1 MSGKIS
7 GFHKFWVKL
16 TQWEYWPL
24 DVFYFPVKIY
34 FIWLAIKNRSFFF
47 FTSANPTIEFGGM
60 TGERKSRIHELI
72 PEQYLPETKLVEAG
86 NLSDAMKFAGHIG
99 FPLIAKPDIGERGKM
114 VERVQD
120 QEELK
125 AYVKKCPV
133 NFLMQELVE
142 YPIEL
147 GVFYMRHP
155 DEAKGRITSIV
166 QKDFLG
172 VVGDGKSTV
181 RQLLSKSSRAILQL
195 DFEHER
201 FRALMAQVPDMGE
214 SIVVE
219 AIGNH
224 CRGTTFLNRN
234 DQIDDKLEEAIE
246 RLSRQIDGFHYGR
259 YDLRCKSFDDLRELR
274 NFKIVELNGAGAEP
288 AHIYQPGFSLMR
300 AYGVVFWH
308 FSRLS
313 QISAANR
320 RKGFR
325 HWKHSEGM
333 NKMKEVR
340 AYNRLLLKA

>member
-1 MSGKIS
+1 MSGQIS
-7 GFHKFWVKL
+7 RFHKFWVRL

-34 FIWLAIKNRSFFF
+34 YIWLAIKNRSFFF
-47 FTSANPTIEFGGM
+47 FTSANPALEFGGM

-86 NLSDAMKFAGHIG
+86 NLSDAMDFAGHIG

-114 VERVQD
+114 VERVLN
-120 QEELK
+120 QETLE

-133 NFLMQELVE
+133 DFLIQELVE

-155 DEAKGRITSIV
+155 DEVRGSITSIV
-166 QKDFLG
+166 QKDFLA
-172 VVGDGKSTV
+172 VIGDGKSSV
-181 RQLLSKSSRAILQL
+181 RQLLSKSSRAVLQV
-195 DFEHER
+195 DFEHAR
-201 FRALMAQVPDMGE
+201 FGSVMGQVPGDGE
-214 SIVVE
+214 RVVVE

-234 DQIDDKLEEAIE
+234 DQIDDRLEAAFDKL
-246 RLSRQIDGFHYGR
+246 SKQIDGFHYGR
-259 YDLRCKSFDDLRELR
+259 FDLRCASFDDLRELK
-274 NFKIVELNGAGAEP
+274 NFKIVELNGAAAEP
-288 AHIYQPGFSLMR
+288 AHIYQPGFSLFK

-308 FSRLS
+308 YSRLS

-320 RKGFR
+320 RRGFPY
-325 HWKHSEGM
+325 WKHRQGM

-340 AYNRLLLKA
+340 AYNRLLRQA